1 MQTITKD
8 QLKYFTTASWLRGY
22 AYKLKEDQYGE
33 DDLIKTLKLA
43 ANLLD
48 YVWTYGI
55 KTEGE
60 EE

>member
-22 AYKLKEDQYGE
+22 AYRLKENDY
-33 DDLIKTLKLA
+33 DLDELVNNLNLA

-48 YVWTYGI
+48 YVWTYGM
-55 KTEGE
+55 KSEGE

>member
-22 AYKLKEDQYGE
+22 AYKLKDDGYGDKE
-33 DDLIKTLKLA
+33 LADKLNMA

-48 YVWTYGI
+48 YVWTYGV
-55 KTEGE
+55 KKEGE

>member
-1 MQTITKD
+1 METITKE
-8 QLKYFTTASWLRGY
+8 QLKYFTTAAWLRGY
-22 AYKLKEDQYGE
+22 AFKLKEEQYSE
-33 DDLIKTLKLA
+33 DDLIKNLKLA

-48 YVWTYGI
+48 YVWTYGM